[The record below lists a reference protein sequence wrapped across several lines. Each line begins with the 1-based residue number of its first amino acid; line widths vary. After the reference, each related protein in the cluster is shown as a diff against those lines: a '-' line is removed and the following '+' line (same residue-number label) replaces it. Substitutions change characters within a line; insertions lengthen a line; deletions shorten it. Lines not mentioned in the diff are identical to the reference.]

1 MPDPRKSW
9 AETMRTVDSAL
20 SAHGAS
26 NLTDREII
34 LLSVFA
40 ESMTDA
46 INGSDEGGPREA
58 PMYIRPQHR

>member
-46 INGSDEGGPREA
+46 ITEA
-58 PMYIRPQHR
+58 MKHAYPVDTPSVRG

>member
-46 INGSDEGGPREA
+46 ITEAMKEGLAKVIERNAWGG
-58 PMYIRPQHR
+58 

>member
-20 SAHGAS
+20 SAHGAA

-40 ESMTDA
+40 ESMTDPLVEAVKESLA
-46 INGSDEGGPREA
+46 IEDDDA
-58 PMYIRPQHR
+58 